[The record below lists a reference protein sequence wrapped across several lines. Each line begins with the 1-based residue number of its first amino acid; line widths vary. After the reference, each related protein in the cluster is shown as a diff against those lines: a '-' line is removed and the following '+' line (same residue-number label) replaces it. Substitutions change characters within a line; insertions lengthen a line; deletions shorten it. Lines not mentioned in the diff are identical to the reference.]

1 MRNRLMLGKNKINK
15 MGIKDSIRKNIQIL
29 QEEKKVSLTEEKI
42 VKGRFSVVPKNI
54 NKHSTIQNN
63 KTFNVL
69 FNEVRTLKSH
79 GINQKVIN
87 ENLVQVL
94 SQMFDEEGPRFLDVV
109 KEKLAEYLKSKLQ
122 LTDIEQEIL
131 VSAIG
136 NTEMDEVSELFND
149 PRFLAQK
156 ISQAYSEDMGGKYSM
171 VNMDNSQEMVK
182 KLEDTF
188 VDKLKPVIGDV
199 NSKMELKLKDI
210 RDNMLS

>member
-1 MRNRLMLGKNKINK
+1 
-15 MGIKDSIRKNIQIL
+15 MGIKTSIIKNIKIL

-42 VKGRFSVVPKNI
+42 VKGRFSVVPTKI
-54 NKHSTIQNN
+54 NKYSTIQNN

-79 GINQKVIN
+79 GINQKLIN

-136 NTEMDEVSELFND
+136 NTEMDDVPELFND

-156 ISQAYSEDMGGKYSM
+156 IVSSIFRRCG
-171 VNMDNSQEMVK
+171 
-182 KLEDTF
+182 
-188 VDKLKPVIGDV
+188 
-199 NSKMELKLKDI
+199 
-210 RDNMLS
+210 

>member
-1 MRNRLMLGKNKINK
+1 
-15 MGIKDSIRKNIQIL
+15 MGIKTSIIKNIKIL

-42 VKGRFSVVPKNI
+42 VKGRFSVVPTKI
-54 NKHSTIQNN
+54 NKYSTIQNN

-69 FNEVRTLKSH
+69 FNEVRTLKTH
-79 GINQKVIN
+79 GINQKLIN

-136 NTEMDEVSELFND
+136 NTEMDDVPELFND

-156 ISQAYSEDMGGKYSM
+156 IVQAYSEDMGGKYSM
-171 VNMDNSQEMVK
+171 MNIDDSQDVVK
-182 KLEDTF
+182 RLEDKF

>member
-1 MRNRLMLGKNKINK
+1 MFGKNKINK
-15 MGIKDSIRKNIQIL
+15 MGIQDSIRRNIQSL

-42 VKGRFSVVPKNI
+42 VKGRFSMVPKNI

-87 ENLVQVL
+87 ENMVQVL
-94 SQMFDEEGPRFLDVV
+94 SQMFDEEGPRFLDIV

-122 LTDIEQEIL
+122 LTDIEQEII

-149 PRFLAQK
+149 TRFLAQK
-156 ISQAYSEDMGGKYSM
+156 IAQAYSEDMGSKYSM
-171 VNMDNSQEMVK
+171 VSTDNSDMVK

-199 NSKMELKLKDI
+199 NSNMELKLKDI

>member
-1 MRNRLMLGKNKINK
+1 
-15 MGIKDSIRKNIQIL
+15 MGIQDSIRRNIQSL

-42 VKGRFSVVPKNI
+42 VKGRFSMVPKNI

-87 ENLVQVL
+87 ENMVQVL
-94 SQMFDEEGPRFLDVV
+94 SQMFDEEGPRFLDIV

-122 LTDIEQEIL
+122 LTDIEQEII

-156 ISQAYSEDMGGKYSM
+156 IAQAYSEDMGSKYSM
-171 VNMDNSQEMVK
+171 VSTDNSDMVK

-199 NSKMELKLKDI
+199 NSNMELKLKDI
-210 RDNMLS
+210 RDLSLIHI

>member
-1 MRNRLMLGKNKINK
+1 
-15 MGIKDSIRKNIQIL
+15 MGIQDSIRRNIQIL

-42 VKGRFSVVPKNI
+42 VKGRFTMVPKNI

-87 ENLVQVL
+87 ENMVQVL
-94 SQMFDEEGPRFLDVV
+94 SQMFDEEGPRFLDIV

-156 ISQAYSEDMGGKYSM
+156 IAQAYSEDMGSKYSM
-171 VNMDNSQEMVK
+171 VSTDNSDMVK

-199 NSKMELKLKDI
+199 NSNMELKLKDI

>member
-1 MRNRLMLGKNKINK
+1 MFGKNNNNK
-15 MGIKDSIRKNIQIL
+15 MGIKYSIRKNIQIL
-29 QEEKKVSLTEEKI
+29 QEEKKISLTEEKI
-42 VKGRFSVVPKNI
+42 VKGRFSMVPKNI

-156 ISQAYSEDMGGKYSM
+156 IAQAYSEDMGSKYSM
-171 VNMDNSQEMVK
+171 VSTDNSDMVK

>member
-1 MRNRLMLGKNKINK
+1 MFGKNKINK
-15 MGIKDSIRKNIQIL
+15 MGIQDSIRRNIQIL

-42 VKGRFSVVPKNI
+42 VKGRFSMVPKNI

-87 ENLVQVL
+87 ENMVQVL
-94 SQMFDEEGPRFLDVV
+94 SQMFDEEGPRFLDIV

-156 ISQAYSEDMGGKYSM
+156 IAQAYSEDMGSKYSM
-171 VNMDNSQEMVK
+171 VSTDNSDMVK

-199 NSKMELKLKDI
+199 NSNMELKLKDI

>member
-1 MRNRLMLGKNKINK
+1 MFGKNKINK
-15 MGIKDSIRKNIQIL
+15 MGIQDSIRRNIQIL

-42 VKGRFSVVPKNI
+42 VKGRFSMVPKNI

-131 VSAIG
+131 VNAIG

-156 ISQAYSEDMGGKYSM
+156 IAQAYSEDMGSKYSM
-171 VNMDNSQEMVK
+171 VSTDNSDMVK

>member
-1 MRNRLMLGKNKINK
+1 
-15 MGIKDSIRKNIQIL
+15 MGIQDSIRRNIKIL

-42 VKGRFSVVPKNI
+42 VKGRFSMVPKNI

-79 GINQKVIN
+79 GINQKVI
-87 ENLVQVL
+87 
-94 SQMFDEEGPRFLDVV
+94 DEEGPRFLDIV

-156 ISQAYSEDMGGKYSM
+156 IAQAYSEDMGSKYSM
-171 VNMDNSQEMVK
+171 VSTDNSDMVK

>member
-1 MRNRLMLGKNKINK
+1 
-15 MGIKDSIRKNIQIL
+15 MGIQDSIRRNIQSL

-42 VKGRFSVVPKNI
+42 VKGRFSMVPKNI

-87 ENLVQVL
+87 ENMVQVL
-94 SQMFDEEGPRFLDVV
+94 SQMFDEEGPRFLDIV

-122 LTDIEQEIL
+122 LTDIEQEII

>member
-1 MRNRLMLGKNKINK
+1 
-15 MGIKDSIRKNIQIL
+15 MGIKTSIRKNIEIL

-42 VKGRFSVVPKNI
+42 VKGRFSVVPNNI
-54 NKHSTIQNN
+54 NKYSKIQNN

-69 FNEVRTLKSH
+69 FNEIRTLKSY
-79 GINQKVIN
+79 GINQKLIN

-122 LTDIEQEIL
+122 LTDIEQDIL

-136 NTEMDEVSELFND
+136 NTEMDDVSELFND

-156 ISQAYSEDMGGKYSM
+156 IAQAYSVDMGGKYSM
-171 VNMDNSQEMVK
+171 VSMDNSQDMVK
-182 KLEDTF
+182 RLEDKF
-188 VDKLKPVIGDV
+188 VDKLTPVIGDV

-210 RDNMLS
+210 RDNILS

>member
-1 MRNRLMLGKNKINK
+1 MFGKNKINK
-15 MGIKDSIRKNIQIL
+15 MGIQDSIRRNIQIL

-42 VKGRFSVVPKNI
+42 VKGRFSMVPKNI

-87 ENLVQVL
+87 ENMVQVL
-94 SQMFDEEGPRFLDVV
+94 SQMFDEEGPRFLDIV

-122 LTDIEQEIL
+122 LTDIEQEII